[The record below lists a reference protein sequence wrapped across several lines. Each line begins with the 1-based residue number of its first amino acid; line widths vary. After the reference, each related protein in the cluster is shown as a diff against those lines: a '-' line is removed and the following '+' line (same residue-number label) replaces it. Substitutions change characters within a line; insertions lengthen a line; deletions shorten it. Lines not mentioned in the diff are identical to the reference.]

1 MLQVRA
7 MPCLL
12 LMNKGLYKTKKF
24 KTPGYVGD
32 PINAVKIFNE
42 KEVDELIF
50 LDITA
55 SSERRKPDLKML
67 GEIATEC
74 FMPLCYGGG
83 ISALD
88 QIKQILGIGV
98 EKISL
103 NTAAVETPRLI
114 TDAANAFGSQ
124 SVIVSIDVKK
134 NFWGKQQVYY
144 KRGAKSTGE
153 EPVAFAKKMQ
163 ECGAGE
169 LLVTSIDR
177 EGTWEGY
184 DVELLKAISEAV
196 KIPVIANG
204 GAGNTRHLEDAV
216 KKGGASAV
224 SLGSMA
230 VYQKK
235 DHGVLI
241 SFPSRKELDAVLG
254 SSF

>member
-12 LMNKGLYKTKKF
+12 LMNKGLYKTIKF
-24 KTPGYVGD
+24 KNPNYIGD

-55 SSERRKPDLKML
+55 SSEKRKPDFKVIN
-67 GEIATEC
+67 EIATEC

-83 ISALD
+83 ISTLD
-88 QIKQILGIGV
+88 EVKQILGVGV

-103 NTAAVETPRLI
+103 NTVAVEHPELI
-114 TDAANAFGSQ
+114 TAIAKDFGSQ
-124 SVIVSIDVKK
+124 SIIVSMDVKK
-134 NFWGKQQVYY
+134 NMWGKYQVYY

-153 EPVAFAKKMQ
+153 NPVAFAKRMQ
-163 ECGAGE
+163 ELGAGE
-169 LLVTSIDR
+169 LMITSIER

-184 DVELLKAISEAV
+184 DVELLKSISSEV

-204 GAGNTRHLEDAV
+204 GAGNISHLEDAV

-235 DHGVLI
+235 GHGVLI
-241 SFPSRKELDAVLG
+241 SFPSRKELD
-254 SSF
+254 SIF